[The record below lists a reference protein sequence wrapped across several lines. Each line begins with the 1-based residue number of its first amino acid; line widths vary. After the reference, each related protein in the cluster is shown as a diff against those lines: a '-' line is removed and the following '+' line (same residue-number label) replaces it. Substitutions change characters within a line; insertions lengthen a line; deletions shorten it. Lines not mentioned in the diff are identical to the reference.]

1 MILSEKSISFKNFT
15 VFLLVLIFGLTVFTS
30 CDDKKDINS
39 EVTSADESSVSSQD
53 NSSEE
58 TAMTVD
64 RLINSFISALAA
76 SDTTEIEKLS
86 GAEKGTY
93 KDWKSMKIAE
103 CRLVKEIIKE
113 DENGY
118 GVFEISLN
126 VESAGGS
133 PFAKGANTYYVE
145 IMRNMFTDGPVIQL
159 IKKDKYV
166 EQDKIRASMPAQ
178 FVSEIRDVYHITT
191 FNSPKDIDKNS
202 MLSFLIYKS
211 CNDNSPDKNNP
222 LDSVTQE
229 QLNATAQRYFGL
241 EAFEA
246 TDSAEYDPET
256 QTYMLLGRGAS
267 YINDRIVS
275 IKPYSTDT
283 ITVVVEEY
291 SDVLQTR
298 ISRSIR
304 YTLKANGD
312 GSYRVLSG
320 IAF

>member
-1 MILSEKSISFKNFT
+1 MILSKKSISFKNFT
-15 VFLLVLIFGLTVFTS
+15 VFLLILIFGLIVFTS
-30 CDDKKDINS
+30 CDDKKGINS
-39 EVTSADESSVSSQD
+39 EVSSAEESSVSSQD
-53 NSSEE
+53 NSSED
-58 TAMTVD
+58 AVMTVD
-64 RLINSFISALAA
+64 RLINSFIAALSS

-93 KDWKSMKIAE
+93 KDWKTMIVTE

-113 DENGY
+113 DENSY

-126 VESAGGS
+126 LESAGGS

-178 FVSEIRDVYHITT
+178 FVSEIRGLGITA
-191 FNSPKDIDKNS
+191 FNSPSDIDKNR

-211 CNDNSPDKNNP
+211 CNDNSNKKDQP
-222 LDSVTQE
+222 LESVNQQ
-229 QLNATAQRYFGL
+229 QLNTTAQRYFGL

-256 QTYMLLGRGAS
+256 QMYMLLGRGAS

-291 SDVLQTR
+291 SDALQTR